1 MIKDYEKI
9 IDFIYNHPSIP
20 DELKTSI
27 QEWMLAHENEPDMNQ
42 SMLAI
47 WNGEFGKD
55 AGNVNAEAL
64 TRLLDDIS
72 TQKRVKTARHLF
84 RLPGIL
90 KYAAVVAA
98 IFLSSVITYIVTNSH
113 APQETILTTAK
124 GSTGEFTLPDGT
136 SVKLNSDTRLTY
148 DASTFM
154 TSDKRRVK
162 VDGEAFFEVTKDAE
176 HPFVVKMT
184 EMEVEVLGTSF
195 DVRNYPFCTNEE
207 VVLLSGKVR
216 IDSKNMEEPV
226 TMVPDQRM
234 VFDSH
239 TGKYSIEHTS
249 AVNYCRWIEPK
260 LKLEN
265 EPLGNLLVTIG
276 RKYCLEI
283 DIADNIDVG
292 RRVSMTIGNDDLD
305 DVLDVLSYLTDI
317 RCFVENN
324 TLYIK

>member
-1 MIKDYEKI
+1 MTKDYEKI
-9 IDFIYNHPSIP
+9 IDFIYNHPAIP
-20 DELKTSI
+20 DELKTTI
-27 QEWMLAHENEPDMNQ
+27 QEWMLAHQNEPDLNQ

-47 WNGEFGKD
+47 WDEEFGKD

-64 TRLLDDIS
+64 TRLLNDIS
-72 TQKRVKTARHLF
+72 SQKRVKKARPLF
-84 RLPGIL
+84 RLSGIL

-98 IFLSSVITYIVTNSH
+98 IFLSSVITYIVTTAN

-136 SVKLNSDTRLTY
+136 MVKLNSDTRLAY
-148 DASTFM
+148 DAATFM

-162 VDGEAFFEVTKDAE
+162 VDGEAFFEVTKDAG
-176 HPFVVKMT
+176 HPFVVTMT

-216 IDSKNMEEPV
+216 IDSKDMEEPV
-226 TMVPDQRM
+226 TMMPDQRM
-234 VFDSH
+234 VLDRH
-239 TGKYSIEHTS
+239 TGKYSIEQTS
-249 AVNYCRWIEPK
+249 AANYCRWIEPK

-265 EPLGNLLVTIG
+265 EPLGNILVTLG
-276 RKYCLEI
+276 RKYCLDI
-283 DIADNIDVG
+283 DIADNVDVD
-292 RRVSMTIGNDDLD
+292 RRVSLTIGNDDLD
-305 DVLDVLSYLTDI
+305 DVLEVLSYLTDI